1 MINETTPSGTVI
13 IVGVG
18 PGLGLELARTFAG
31 AGHPVA
37 MLARD
42 KAKLDGY
49 AAELASIGPDVRG
62 YVADAA
68 DPVNLRSALGAAISE
83 LGAPDALVYNVG
95 VLRPD
100 SPVGGDDQEWAL
112 NTAVNI
118 LGARVA
124 ADAVLPELRDG
135 RGTLLF
141 TGGGYALHP
150 SKKFASL
157 SVGKAALRAYAQML
171 HDQLAGTGV
180 HATGVTIT
188 AGIGGDGRFHPAVI
202 ARSYLELHR
211 QAETEWR
218 HELVY

>member
-1 MINETTPSGTVI
+1 MALGTVI

-18 PGLGLELARTFAG
+18 PGLGLELARTFAN

-42 KAKLDGY
+42 KAKLDTFTK
-49 AAELASIGPDVRG
+49 ELASAGQDARG
-62 YVADAA
+62 YVTDAA
-68 DPVNLRSALGAAISE
+68 DPINLRDVLNAGISE
-83 LGAPDALVYNVG
+83 MGSPDVLVYNVG
-95 VLRPD
+95 VLTPD
-100 SPVGGDDQEWAL
+100 SPVGGDDQTWAY
-112 NTAVNI
+112 NTTINI

-141 TGGGYALHP
+141 TGGGYAWHP

-157 SVGKAALRAYAQML
+157 SVGKAGLRAYVNVL

-180 HATGVTIT
+180 HATSVTIT
-188 AGIGGDGRFHPAVI
+188 ATIGSAPHFEPAEIGRISPSV
-202 ARSYLELHR
+202 
-211 QAETEWR
+211 
-218 HELVY
+218 

>member
-1 MINETTPSGTVI
+1 MTNKTTLGTAI

-18 PGLGLELARTFAG
+18 PGLGLELARTFAN

-42 KAKLDGY
+42 KARLDTF
-49 AAELASIGPDVRG
+49 AAELATTGQDARG
-62 YVADAA
+62 YGADAA
-68 DPVNLRSALGAAISE
+68 DPADLRSALHAAITE
-83 LGAPDALVYNVG
+83 MGAPDLLVYNAG
-95 VLRPD
+95 VLNPD
-100 SPVGGDDQEWAL
+100 SPVGGDDCQWAH
-112 NTAVNI
+112 NTAINL

-141 TGGGYALHP
+141 TGGGYALRP
-150 SKKFASL
+150 SKTFASL
-157 SVGKAALRAYAQML
+157 SVGKAGLRAYVQML

-180 HATGVTIT
+180 HATSVTIT
-188 AGIGGDGRFHPAVI
+188 AGIGGEGRFDPAVI
-202 ARSYLELHR
+202 ARSYLELHT
-211 QAETEWR
+211 QAETEWQ